1 VTAEATKLNF
11 WNSTWSLDEKQCPCD
26 IHFVDYMGE
35 KDIRGKTI
43 FHFGTGNHHII
54 GLRNAHQGRDN
65 AILGITASPDEY
77 DAYIKLLIE
86 NPRLGFTY
94 KVYFG
99 DIYQT
104 DARLVPALDYALLFH
119 IGEFWSDANKA
130 YGALTDLEMATILA
144 DRLRAG
150 GELITFSGSFAWD
163 KADATAAALVAAG
176 KLAYVGPYKSLKVYR
191 KAA

>member
-1 VTAEATKLNF
+1 MTAEGAKLNY
-11 WNSTWSLDEKQCPCD
+11 WNATWSLDEKQCPCD
-26 IHFVDYMGE
+26 IHFVDYME
-35 KDIRGKTI
+35 ERNIRGKTI

-54 GLRNAHQGRDN
+54 GLKNAHQGRDN

-77 DAYIKLLIE
+77 DAYIKLLIA
-86 NPRLGFTY
+86 NARLGFTY

-104 DARLVPALDYALLFH
+104 DPRLLPDLDYALLFH

-130 YGALTDLEMATILA
+130 YGALTDLGMAAILA
-144 DRLRAG
+144 DRLRPG

-163 KADATAAALVAAG
+163 KADAVAGELVTMKKLEYAG
-176 KLAYVGPYKSLKVYR
+176 TYKSLKVYR
-191 KAA
+191 KAV

>member
-1 VTAEATKLNF
+1 MTTTAKLNY

-26 IHFVDYMGE
+26 IHFVDYMAE

-54 GLRNAHQGRDN
+54 GLKNAHQGRDN

-86 NPRLGFTY
+86 NPRLGATY

-104 DARLVPALDYALLFH
+104 DARLLPPLDYALLFH
-119 IGEFWSDANKA
+119 IGEFWSDANTA
-130 YGALTDLEMATILA
+130 YGALTDLEMATILV
-144 DRLRAG
+144 DKLRAG
-150 GELITFSGSFAWD
+150 GEMLTFSGSFAWD
-163 KADATAAALVAAG
+163 KAEATAQALVEQG
-176 KLAYVGPYKSLKVYR
+176 KLKPKGTYKSLKVWG
-191 KAA
+191 KAG